1 MFPVERRYS
10 MKTEH
15 FMIQGSGKTPLCAVI
30 WQPAQNVKA
39 VLQITEHSRVHCDGK
54 TVSDCGKGMCVLLG
68 FREGDSTEEADRMID
83 KILKMRIFADEKGKL
98 NLSSLQ
104 IGADLLVISN
114 FTLYANCASRRPDFL
129 QAMKFAPAKE
139 LYEYFL
145 NTMQKQADLLAESN
159 APRVRVFPGVFGGD
173 MKVEILNDGP
183 ITIVLDSE
191 DF

>member
-1 MFPVERRYS
+1 
-10 MKTEH
+10 
-15 FMIQGSGKTPLCAVI
+15 
-30 WQPAQNVKA
+30 
-39 VLQITEHSRVHCDGK
+39 
-54 TVSDCGKGMCVLLG
+54 
-68 FREGDSTEEADRMID
+68 
-83 KILKMRIFADEKGKL
+83 
-98 NLSSLQ
+98 
-104 IGADLLVISN
+104 
-114 FTLYANCASRRPDFL
+114 L